1 MKHVL
6 GLTVP
11 ELMLS
16 PEKLRDMKATM
27 RLLRRTTQELERG
40 SDLSVVYIVTM
51 NHEIS
56 EILHNFAVAEQINDY
71 VELYF
76 IIPDYSDYMA
86 AMKVVPLKP
95 HNFGSMLALSEEEF
109 KNIAPEKINRFC
121 KIVGKRC
128 LRRETSRLEQ
138 GVTEI
143 TDMYELP
150 AGIDW
155 DYYGFIEE

>member
-11 ELMLS
+11 ELVLS
-16 PEKLRDMKATM
+16 PEKLREWQMTL
-27 RLLRRTTQELERG
+27 RLLKRTTRELERG
-40 SDLSVVYIVTM
+40 SDASVIYLVTM

-56 EILHNFAVAEQINDY
+56 EMLESFTLKEGINEY

-76 IIPDYSDYMA
+76 IIPDYSDYQA
-86 AMKVVPLKP
+86 AMQVVPLKP
-95 HNFGSMLALSEEEF
+95 QNFGSMLALSEEEF
-109 KNIAPEKINRFC
+109 QKIPAERINRFC
-121 KIVGKRC
+121 SLVGKRC
-128 LRRETSRLEQ
+128 LKRECSRLEQ
-138 GVTEI
+138 GVTEV

-155 DYYGFIEE
+155 DYYGFIED